1 MKCERCDS
9 DGTIVPGEG
18 PGDGTVLCEDC
29 EVHLRDK
36 FLSPAEAGKR
46 VDEYVLASTAQ
57 VMNAIF
63 RARW

>member
-36 FLSPAEAGKR
+36 FLSPAEASRR
-46 VDEYVLASTAQ
+46 VHPDVLRRQ
-57 VMNAIF
+57 MKE
-63 RARW
+63 ARG